1 MLLEVNMLL
10 QGDAKKGRDECL
22 DIALSLPFQ
31 GEVSTGFGVLVYLDA
46 LMHLNGGVQVWR
58 EDVEAEGG

>member
-22 DIALSLPFQ
+22 DIALWGSEYWLR
-31 GEVSTGFGVLVYLDA
+31 GSGVSRRGYASERGCPGL
-46 LMHLNGGVQVWR
+46 
-58 EDVEAEGG
+58 EDVEAEGV